1 MHPTPARHL
10 PPASLGWQAPG
21 DLALPP
27 SLCNHGRGGGVGKEL
42 TSSQWWGHLHS
53 AGHSALLPA
62 DCQEP
67 AACDTGVVGPGRS
80 TSSPGDV
87 CIYRDRAGGANDGGG
102 VSGSGVACA
111 AAPPPANP
119 TAIRPTSRQGD
130 RLGVYGHSAACAS
143 LPPQPWRGWRRRPQ
157 AYNSG
162 AEPPA
167 LCRTFGTAASRRPG
181 ARACDTG
188 VAGPRR
194 STFSLDGR
202 VYFGE
207 AGGGNDGSGGD
218 SGGAS
223 CAAAPPLRS
232 GSGLLQQAVG
242 TRLIVVGSQS
252 AAR

>member
-1 MHPTPARHL
+1 MQDADQQWLPLVQLQCLQPSCNDMAHGNHAAHLQSSHLGGQWWSHLCPAGL
-10 PPASLGWQAPG
+10 
-21 DLALPP
+21 LALPP
-27 SLCNHGRGGGVGKEL
+27 
-42 TSSQWWGHLHS
+42 TS
-53 AGHSALLPA
+53 
-62 DCQEP
+62 CQEP
-67 AACDTGVVGPGRS
+67 AACNTGVAGPRQS
-80 TSSPGDV
+80 TSSPSNV
-87 CIYRDRAGGANDGGG
+87 CIYCDRAGGANNSSG
-102 VSGSGVACA
+102 VSSSGVTCA
-111 AAPPPANP
+111 AAPPPTNP

-167 LCRTFGTAASRRPG
+167 LCRTFGTAASNCQEP
-181 ARACDTG
+181 AACDTG

-194 STFSLDGR
+194 STSSLGGL

-223 CAAAPPLRS
+223 CAAALPLRS

-242 TRLIVVGSQS
+242 TRLVVVGSQS
-252 AAR
+252 AAQ